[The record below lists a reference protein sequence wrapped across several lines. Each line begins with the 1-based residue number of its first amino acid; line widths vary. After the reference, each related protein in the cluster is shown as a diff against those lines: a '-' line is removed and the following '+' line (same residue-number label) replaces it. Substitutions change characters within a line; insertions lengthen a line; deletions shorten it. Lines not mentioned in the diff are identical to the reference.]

1 MMLNTLRLTSH
12 LLTVVMLLL
21 GTGILSTVSFA
32 NPLTEEEHQQFKSNY
47 LESCLSGM
55 TRFGIPSSQSQI
67 YCRCTADQILSL
79 PNEKLQALNT
89 MTPQDLQ
96 ADEDLRQV
104 VLQCWQPLLEQQK

>member
-1 MMLNTLRLTSH
+1 MSH

-32 NPLTEEEHQQFKSNY
+32 NPLTEEEHQQFKANY

-55 TRFGIPSSQSQI
+55 DRFGIPKSQSQT
-67 YCRCTADQILSL
+67 YCSCTADQILSL
-79 PNEKLQALNT
+79 PDEKLQALDT

-96 ADEDLRQV
+96 TDQNLRQI
-104 VLQCWQPLLEQQK
+104 VLQCWQPLFQQQE